1 MATTFESTLICN
13 DTGNVLFTAVK
24 SLFKEYPADEAK
36 VNSLDYNERKKYFE
50 ISRADAIIDPGTM
63 MVISVY
69 TMVAQVAMPTPRI
82 SQNLTIKA

>member
-24 SLFKEYPADEAK
+24 SLFKKHPADEAK

-63 MVISVY
+63 MVICVY

-82 SQNLTIKA
+82 SQNLAIKA